1 MDFIVTPVK
10 GMLHVQNMERILERC
25 FYYLQMIVLCNILT
39 INAMPYQQYQTQ
51 FQMFMVLLLLLG
63 SKRAETTICVELPV
77 DQQLKLE

>member
-1 MDFIVTPVK
+1 MYRIWK
-10 GMLHVQNMERILERC
+10 ESMILERC
-25 FYYLQMIVLCNILT
+25 FYYLRMIVLCNILT

-51 FQMFMVLLLLLG
+51 FQMFMVFWLLLG